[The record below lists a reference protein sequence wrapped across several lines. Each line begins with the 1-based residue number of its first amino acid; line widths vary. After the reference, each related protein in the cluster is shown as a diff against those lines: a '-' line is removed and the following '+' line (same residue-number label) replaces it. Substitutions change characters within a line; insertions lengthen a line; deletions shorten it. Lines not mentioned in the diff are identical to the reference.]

1 MQLIS
6 FPKINANISDSLLV
20 MQHYLP
26 LMTISQLLKN
36 PQPKFFNSFFI
47 MKEED
52 FLRNS
57 IILNIKREI
66 ATKFCTKSII
76 YDLLGIKT
84 TTSNSILID
93 NLD

>member
-6 FPKINANISDSLLV
+6 FPKINTNILEVIASDATLL
-20 MQHYLP
+20 
-26 LMTISQLLKN
+26 TFNEDISIYEN
-36 PQPKFFNSFFI
+36 HQPKFFIKNFFI
-47 MKEED
+47 MKED
-52 FLRNS
+52 FLRDS

-84 TTSNSILID
+84 IIKFHFNS
-93 NLD
+93 